1 MDYIDSLLELAI
13 EEDSIEE
20 YKERLDEIALQESL
34 LSKIGLEK
42 KDLQDPNKVKEAIK
56 NLNGITSEY
65 EKRSTYVNMIS
76 SLLQTISSLL
86 SLVEKF
92 PKAKLI
98 AILSNFVI
106 QQIASIA
113 NYHLG
118 VSDYRKLIDKIDNE
132 IKKTTNA
139 ISKLKND
146 NSPEARDKVKEL
158 EKARDNLRKSK
169 DVIFDRMKK
178 ENAIEGH
185 PNKKINPEPP
195 SPMAAF
201 TGMT

>member
-1 MDYIDSLLELAI
+1 MNYIDSLMEMVI

-20 YKERLDEIALQESL
+20 YKDRLDEIALQESL
-34 LSKIGLEK
+34 LSKIGLSKE
-42 KDLQDPNKVKEAIK
+42 DLQNPNKVKEAIK

-65 EKRSTYVNMIS
+65 EKRSTYINMIS

-86 SLVEKF
+86 SLVDKF
-92 PKAKLI
+92 PKGKLI

-106 QQIASIA
+106 QMITSIA

-118 VSDYRKLIDKIDNE
+118 VSDYRKLLAKIDNE
-132 IKKTTNA
+132 IKKTTNSIA
-139 ISKLKND
+139 KLKD
-146 NSPEARDKVKEL
+146 DYSPEARAKIKEL
-158 EKARDNLRKSK
+158 EKARENLRKSK

-178 ENAIEGH
+178 ENAIEGNS
-185 PNKKINPEPP
+185 NKKINPEPA

-201 TGMT
+201 TGMI